1 MESNPNGYL
10 AYHDVEGKILYIQEL
25 VAEYDSAVYP
35 APNAKNLG
43 GGVGYIWCKCPLK
56 VGDRFVLSQADKFK
70 AGDVVCLK
78 SGGPLMTVSAIRDN
92 GELSPDIFCRGVIGG
107 SFFIEIFPKEVI
119 RKATAGDRHDAA
131 YNSVVG
137 SSAQIEGQE

>member
-25 VAEYDSAVYP
+25 ATEYESAAYSV
-35 APNAKNLG
+35 KKFCVVSG
-43 GGVGYIWCKCPLK
+43 RVGFIWCKDSPK
-56 VGDRFVLSQADKFK
+56 VGDSFVLSQSDKFK
-70 AGDVVCLK
+70 AGDVVCLR
-78 SGGPLMTVSAIRDN
+78 SGGPLMTVSVIRDI
-92 GELSPDIFCRGVIGG
+92 GGIFAYAICRGVIGG
-107 SFFIEIFPKEVI
+107 KFFVENFPIEVI
-119 RKATAGDRHDAA
+119 RKATAGDRHNAA